1 MVAETVNVV
10 RNELESLSYLGH
22 KVGKRYC
29 KTKSKLNRCQ
39 NLKLKLRNEIP
50 KSFHVD
56 FGKHTW
62 TI

>member
-22 KVGKRYC
+22 KVGKRYR

-50 KSFHVD
+50 KIFM
-56 FGKHTW
+56 
-62 TI
+62 